1 MLGFGRSGDY
11 TQYNG
16 LRNDS
21 APITEKIFPARAQRD
36 VLTPQPTGVRCGGDR
51 NDPAIMARALFS

>member
-1 MLGFGRSGDY
+1 MLGFGLSGDY
-11 TQYNG
+11 TRING

-21 APITEKIFPARAQRD
+21 APITEKNFPAHAPRD

-51 NDPAIMARALFS
+51 NDPAIMARAY